1 MQGVGAPDFS
11 PGGSGKAQGGKKAVF
26 VDRDGTLNVN
36 IDYLSDPA
44 GYRLY
49 PGVAEGLRLLREKGF
64 LIIVV
69 TNQSGIGRG
78 IFDASALERIHE
90 KMRSDLAAEGAS
102 IDALYF
108 CPHRPEDNCSCRK
121 PNTALF
127 EKAIREHGIDPAR
140 SFVIGDMK
148 LDVEAGTKIGARTAL
163 VPEPKNRERTLRE
176 LEFWAFRPD
185 FIGSDILSAAL
196 WIIDSSG

>member
-1 MQGVGAPDFS
+1 MQGVGAPDFN
-11 PGGSGKAQGGKKAVF
+11 PGGSGKARGGKKAVF

-36 IDYLSDPA
+36 IDYLGDPA

-49 PGVAEGLRLLREKGF
+49 PGVAEGLRLLRENGF

-78 IFDASALERIHE
+78 LFDESALELVHE
-90 KMRSDLAAEGAS
+90 RMRSDLAKGGAS

-108 CPHRPEDNCSCRK
+108 CPHTPEQKCGCRK
-121 PNTALF
+121 PGTAMF
-127 EKAIREHGIDPAR
+127 ERAIREHGIDPAR

-148 LDVEAGTKIGARTAL
+148 LDVEAGKKIGARTAL
-163 VPEPKNRERTLRE
+163 VPEPRNRVKTERE
-176 LEFWAFRPD
+176 MPNWGFKPD
-185 FIGSDILSAAL
+185 FFGPDFLSAVR
-196 WIIDSSG
+196 WILAQD

>member
-1 MQGVGAPDFS
+1 MS
-11 PGGSGKAQGGKKAVF
+11 GGKKAVF

-49 PGVAEGLRLLREKGF
+49 PGAAEGLRLLRENGF
-64 LIIVV
+64 LIIIV

-78 IFDASALERIHE
+78 IFDEKTLGRIHD
-90 KMRSDLAAEGAS
+90 KMRSDLAAGGAT

-121 PNTALF
+121 PNTAMF
-127 EKAIREHGIDPAR
+127 ERAIREHGIDPAM

-148 LDVEAGTKIGARTAL
+148 LDIEAGRKIGARTAL
-163 VPEPKNRERTLRE
+163 VPEPRNRDRTLRE
-176 LEFWAFRPD
+176 MGGWGFHPD
-185 FIGSDILSAAL
+185 FVGKDFLSAVH
-196 WIIDSSG
+196 WIIDNSG

>member
-1 MQGVGAPDFS
+1 MSQGR
-11 PGGSGKAQGGKKAVF
+11 KAVF

-44 GYRLY
+44 GYKLY

-78 IFDASALERIHE
+78 FFDEGVLLRVHER
-90 KMRSDLAAEGAS
+90 MRADLAGEGAS

-108 CPHRPEDNCSCRK
+108 CPHTPEQNCACRK
-121 PNTALF
+121 PGIAMF
-127 EKAIREHGIDPAR
+127 ERAISEHGIDPAR

-148 LDVEAGTKIGARTAL
+148 MDVEAGRRIGARTAL
-163 VPEPKNRERTLRE
+163 VPEPKNRDRTLKEMER
-176 LEFWAFRPD
+176 WGFRPD
-185 FIGSDILSAAL
+185 FVGQDFLSAVRWVL
-196 WIIDSSG
+196 GQD

>member
-1 MQGVGAPDFS
+1 MLMPA
-11 PGGSGKAQGGKKAVF
+11 GKKAAF

-44 GYRLY
+44 GYQLY
-49 PGVAEGLRLLREKGF
+49 PGVAEGLRLLREGGF

-78 IFDASALERIHE
+78 IFDAKALDRIHD
-90 KMRSDLAAEGAS
+90 KMRSDLAAEGAG

-127 EKAIREHGIDPAR
+127 EKAIREHGIDPTK

-148 LDVEAGTKIGARTAL
+148 LDVEAGRKIGARTAL
-163 VPEPKNRERTLRE
+163 VPEPRNRDRTLKDVE
-176 LEFWAFRPD
+176 GWGFRPD
-185 FIGSDILSAAL
+185 FVGRDFFSAAL
-196 WIIDSSG
+196 WILEKSG

>member
-1 MQGVGAPDFS
+1 MA
-11 PGGSGKAQGGKKAVF
+11 GGRKAAF

-49 PGVAEGLRLLREKGF
+49 PGAAEGLRLLREKGF

-78 IFDASALERIHE
+78 IFDEETLQRIHDR
-90 KMRSDLAAEGAS
+90 MGSDLARGGAS

-108 CPHRPEDNCSCRK
+108 CPHTPEDRCDCRK
-121 PNTALF
+121 PGTAMF
-127 EKAIREHGIDPAR
+127 ERAIREHGIDPER
-140 SFVIGDMK
+140 SVVIGDMK
-148 LDVEAGTKIGARTAL
+148 MDIEAGRRVGARTVL
-163 VPEPKNRERTLRE
+163 VPEPKNREKTLQD
-176 LEFWAFRPD
+176 LEGWGFWPD
-185 FIGSDILSAAL
+185 FVGKDFLSAVHWVL
-196 WIIDSSG
+196 ENMD